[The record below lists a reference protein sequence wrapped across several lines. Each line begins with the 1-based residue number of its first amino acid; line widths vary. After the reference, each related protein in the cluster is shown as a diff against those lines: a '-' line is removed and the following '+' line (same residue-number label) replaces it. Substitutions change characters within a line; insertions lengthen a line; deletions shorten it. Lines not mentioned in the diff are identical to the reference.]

1 MSTRLTRRYESALV
15 YAAQLHA
22 TQKRKGGDIPYIT
35 HLMSVSSLVLEGGGD
50 EDEAIAGLLHDGPE
64 DQGGH
69 ETLNEIKQL
78 FGDRV
83 AHIVAGCTDSFA
95 AEKPEWRGRKEA
107 YLAHLEEAEPSIMLV
122 SCADKLHNART
133 ILEDYYHV
141 GESLW
146 DRFNASRDGTLWYYA
161 ELARI
166 FGTKGPT
173 ILAPRLVRTVSELH
187 AACRSSDKESQET
200 GGQSS

>member
-1 MSTRLTRRYESALV
+1 MTARLTRRYESALV

-64 DQGGH
+64 DQGGR
-69 ETLNEIKQL
+69 ETLEEIRKL

-83 AHIVAGCTDSFA
+83 AGIVAGCTDSFEE
-95 AEKPEWRGRKEA
+95 EKPEWRSRKEA
-107 YLAHLEEAEPSIMLV
+107 YLSHLEEAAPSIMLV

-141 GESLW
+141 GEELW
-146 DRFNASRDGTLWYYA
+146 ERFNSPRDGTLWYYG

-166 FGTKGPT
+166 FGTKGPE
-173 ILAPRLVRTVSELH
+173 ILAPRLVRAVEELH
-187 AACRSSDKESQET
+187 VACAAASGSAP
-200 GGQSS
+200 GQRT